1 MRSRSRGVTGPTAS
15 LMKVD
20 RGRGTVG
27 FTARD
32 EADGARVTNAPCYY
46 QRHERQKQ
54 ELSEEDFKALIKCV
68 LIQHYQGARLYRV
81 NDELVQ
87 NSNVRTLFKT
97 AIESGLNNGMA
108 TISIP
113 NKFIHRSYQLQ

>member
-20 RGRGTVG
+20 RDRGTVG

-46 QRHERQKQ
+46 
-54 ELSEEDFKALIKCV
+54 
-68 LIQHYQGARLYRV
+68 
-81 NDELVQ
+81 
-87 NSNVRTLFKT
+87 
-97 AIESGLNNGMA
+97 
-108 TISIP
+108 
-113 NKFIHRSYQLQ
+113 

>member
-46 QRHERQKQ
+46 
-54 ELSEEDFKALIKCV
+54 
-68 LIQHYQGARLYRV
+68 
-81 NDELVQ
+81 
-87 NSNVRTLFKT
+87 
-97 AIESGLNNGMA
+97 
-108 TISIP
+108 
-113 NKFIHRSYQLQ
+113 